1 MASEVIYDFREL
13 SGLSERAEKAGTIA
27 KISMNEGLRA
37 IGRVIVPSKGSGPL
51 AMETPRRTGK
61 LRRSTF
67 FQIIGA
73 MEKQV
78 LMVLQ
83 PARTPEGKFYG
94 EWVRE
99 GTPAHEIRPKNA
111 KALRFEIGGN
121 VIFAMKVN
129 HPGTKPNPYHKRTMA
144 MLRPR
149 IQGIVHKMG
158 EKVTAYLSG
167 A

>member
-1 MASEVIYDFREL
+1 MPSEVIYDFREL
-13 SGLSERAEKAGTIA
+13 SELSDRAQQGGTIA

-37 IGRVIVPSKGSGPL
+37 IGRLIVPAKGTGPL
-51 AMETPRRTGK
+51 ALETPRITGK

-73 MEKQV
+73 MEKQI

-94 EWVRE
+94 EFVRE
-99 GTPAHEIRPKNA
+99 GTKPHEIVPVNA
-111 KALRFEIGGN
+111 QALRFEIGGKI
-121 VIFAMKVN
+121 IFARRVQ
-129 HPGTKPNPYHKRTMA
+129 HPGSRANPYHKRTMA
-144 MLRPR
+144 RLRSQ
-149 IQGIVHKMG
+149 IQNIVNQMG

-167 A
+167 K